1 MKYSRGQKF
10 KTTLLKI
17 NIFMKCCVMIHNH
30 RKHVI
35 NFIVVEKSFILDY
48 VQSKIVIQQV
58 QEDIFLRVL
67 GFIKSL
73 KMGRKSSLTE
83 VQRARIV
90 LLNQEDYSEQISKVE
105 KCSKTAV
112 HNALAKFKNS
122 GSYSD
127 NKRYGRPRKTT
138 ARDDHLIRRV
148 AVRSPRSSSKKMRS
162 ALLAHSTD
170 VSSKTVKRR
179 LTKDFGLKTFKPAK
193 KPHLTPAMKL
203 KRLNFAKKH
212 INWSR
217 EQWSRVI
224 FSDES
229 CIQQFG
235 SRKHSVWRPVGK
247 RFDEK
252 YTQQTMKYSP
262 KIMIWGAMSVK
273 GTAGLFCLTPGTTM
287 NGAKYLEL
295 LKNKLQLH
303 MNVHE
308 CTIFMQDGAPCHKAK
323 IVSNFLKSKK
333 IQVLDWPGNSPDL
346 NPIENL

>member
-1 MKYSRGQKF
+1 M
-10 KTTLLKI
+10 
-17 NIFMKCCVMIHNH
+17 H
-30 RKHVI
+30 
-35 NFIVVEKSFILDY
+35 
-48 VQSKIVIQQV
+48 
-58 QEDIFLRVL
+58 
-67 GFIKSL
+67 
-73 KMGRKSSLTE
+73 
-83 VQRARIV
+83 
-90 LLNQEDYSEQISKVE
+90 
-105 KCSKTAV
+105 
-112 HNALAKFKNS
+112 
-122 GSYSD
+122 
-127 NKRYGRPRKTT
+127 
-138 ARDDHLIRRV
+138 
-148 AVRSPRSSSKKMRS
+148 S
-162 ALLAHSTD
+162 ALLAHGTH
-170 VSSKTVKRR
+170 VSCKTVKRR
-179 LTKDFGLKTFKPAK
+179 LTKDFGLKAFKPAK
-193 KPHLTPAMKL
+193 KPYLTPAMKL

-252 YTQQTMKYSP
+252 KKQQTMKHSP

-273 GTAGLFCLTPGTTM
+273 GTAGLFFLTPGTTM

-303 MNVHE
+303 MNVRE
-308 CTIFMQDGAPCHKAK
+308 CTIFMQDGPPCHKAKIAPCHKAK

-346 NPIENL
+346 NPIENLWVILKNKVAEEQPSSLKQMENVIKKVWTLGITSEYCCKLIVSMPRRFKMVIDNKGGHTKY

>member
-1 MKYSRGQKF
+1 
-10 KTTLLKI
+10 
-17 NIFMKCCVMIHNH
+17 
-30 RKHVI
+30 
-35 NFIVVEKSFILDY
+35 
-48 VQSKIVIQQV
+48 
-58 QEDIFLRVL
+58 
-67 GFIKSL
+67 
-73 KMGRKSSLTE
+73 
-83 VQRARIV
+83 
-90 LLNQEDYSEQISKVE
+90 
-105 KCSKTAV
+105 
-112 HNALAKFKNS
+112 
-122 GSYSD
+122 
-127 NKRYGRPRKTT
+127 
-138 ARDDHLIRRV
+138 
-148 AVRSPRSSSKKMRS
+148 
-162 ALLAHSTD
+162 
-170 VSSKTVKRR
+170 
-179 LTKDFGLKTFKPAK
+179 
-193 KPHLTPAMKL
+193 MKL

-252 YTQQTMKYSP
+252 YTQQTMKHSP

-273 GTAGLFCLTPGTTM
+273 GTAGLFFLTPETTM

-323 IVSNFLKSKK
+323 IVRNFLKSKK

-346 NPIENL
+346 NPIENLWVILKNKVAEEQPSSLKQLENVIKKVWTLGITSEYCCKLIESVPRRLMMVIDNKGGHTKY